1 MRWCPLDRL
10 CSKGQVEEV
19 KKLDQ
24 MIVRE
29 TVVPFFV
36 GSAVFVLLFQMNFLI
51 AWFKTF
57 NPQNVPLVGVLQLMI
72 LKTPEFLVQVLPLG
86 TALGL
91 SLAFARLARES
102 ELTATR
108 AATAPMWRTF
118 WPIFVIGASVS
129 GLAFVNVELLQPRA
143 ERRFNDLSRKLAVIG
158 MSPGFA
164 TNVSVKVNSFNLTI
178 GTVSKQA
185 DGTSLFSNVLLVEH
199 QEQTQTMLIKADSA
213 VYDRG
218 VITLKKPTTWIV
230 AGQDLVSLV
239 SDKERMVINAKI
251 DIESITNGGMNVAQ
265 ELSLQ
270 QLREKIK
277 LDRSL
282 GQDTRFSEVTYYS
295 RYSTPFSCL
304 LFALVG
310 PLFST
315 LFARRGAFIGVIV
328 SLFLLALHYNATV
341 ISQQILGR
349 AGWAPPVLAAWLPNI
364 VILILGLSQIRR
376 LERFA

>member
-1 MRWCPLDRL
+1 M
-10 CSKGQVEEV
+10 